1 MRSGD
6 QDRQTHRQINRY
18 KDSQRERQR
27 RKESRISSLLLLCFV
42 KSMPCITLFYLY
54 YTYKKLNVC
63 ISYLDLSV
71 AFTRSKSS
79 FLLSFDSE
87 HSCNQPIA
95 SLRNPL
101 RSAPSPHPSS
111 LARHTCSMIR
121 ICEIFVTLYLEQP

>member
-1 MRSGD
+1 
-6 QDRQTHRQINRY
+6 
-18 KDSQRERQR
+18 
-27 RKESRISSLLLLCFV
+27 
-42 KSMPCITLFYLY
+42 MPCITLFYLY

-95 SLRNPL
+95 SLRNQL
-101 RSAPSPHPSS
+101 RSATSPHHSS
-111 LARHTCSMIR
+111 PPVTHAAWFVSATLCDFVSGRALKVIFFIR
-121 ICEIFVTLYLEQP
+121 TFFYFCKKFLSFLYFLGINFVFLLIIEILNP